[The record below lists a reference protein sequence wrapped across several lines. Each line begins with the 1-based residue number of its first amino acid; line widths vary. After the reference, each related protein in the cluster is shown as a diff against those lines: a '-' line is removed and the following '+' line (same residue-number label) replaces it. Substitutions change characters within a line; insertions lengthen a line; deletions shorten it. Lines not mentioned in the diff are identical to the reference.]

1 MILLRYFQNKHINAK
16 HTQPLFQ
23 SNLSLSLFLV
33 HSILPPWLLLEN
45 NDPSCNNSN
54 NAPISLNWPMHRFA
68 YIDLPSFPPLDLH
81 WIVSKPIPL
90 DSNYEIPPLIQCV
103 TVPCADYDPRR
114 LRKCHG
120 REIKVSFHGDASF
133 ITVLF
138 YYNFSCRF
146 LSYSCL
152 IHRNS
157 SRLNFMYIDNFHGL
171 KIKEY
176 YTYNNDNKLE
186 KKSRRISDRDLRQ
199 GNIIKYILFHRFLY
213 IKLI

>member
-176 YTYNNDNKLE
+176 YTQTMTIN
-186 KKSRRISDRDLRQ
+186 LRK
-199 GNIIKYILFHRFLY
+199 NREEYLIVIFVREILLFHRFLY
-213 IKLI
+213 MKLI

>member
-1 MILLRYFQNKHINAK
+1 M
-16 HTQPLFQ
+16 
-23 SNLSLSLFLV
+23 
-33 HSILPPWLLLEN
+33 
-45 NDPSCNNSN
+45 
-54 NAPISLNWPMHRFA
+54 
-68 YIDLPSFPPLDLH
+68 
-81 WIVSKPIPL
+81 
-90 DSNYEIPPLIQCV
+90 
-103 TVPCADYDPRR
+103 
-114 LRKCHG
+114 
-120 REIKVSFHGDASF
+120 HGDASF

-138 YYNFSCRF
+138 YYNSSCRF